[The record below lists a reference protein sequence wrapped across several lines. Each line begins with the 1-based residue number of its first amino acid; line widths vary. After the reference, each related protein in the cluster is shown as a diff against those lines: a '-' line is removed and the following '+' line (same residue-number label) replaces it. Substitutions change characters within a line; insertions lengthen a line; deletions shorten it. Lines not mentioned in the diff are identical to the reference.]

1 MAKASRNLN
10 ARRAYEFIKAHRRE
24 YPIETMCRIL
34 DVAPSGYYEW
44 LHKPISDRALEDAR
58 LLTLIRTSYKASH
71 GIYGAP
77 RIFLDLREAGE
88 TCSKHR
94 VERIMRI
101 NKIVALHGYRTRHYS
116 IGKPSVLIPNLVK
129 RQFNVERPNRVWAT
143 DITYIRTWE
152 GWLYLAVV
160 MDLFSRKVV
169 GWTTRPTI
177 HRSLVL
183 DAVMMAVKCR
193 RPKGTVIHSD
203 QGCQY
208 GSDDWRRFCRK
219 NRLEPS
225 MSRRGNCWD
234 NAVAESFFASLKKE
248 RIKKRIY
255 KTREMATIDVC
266 DYIESFYNPQRR
278 HSHIGGVSP
287 DDFETAAKRR

>member
-1 MAKASRNLN
+1 M
-10 ARRAYEFIKAHRRE
+10 
-24 YPIETMCRIL
+24 
-34 DVAPSGYYEW
+34 
-44 LHKPISDRALEDAR
+44 
-58 LLTLIRTSYKASH
+58 
-71 GIYGAP
+71 
-77 RIFLDLREAGE
+77 
-88 TCSKHR
+88 R
-94 VERIMRI
+94 V

-116 IGKPSVLIPNLVK
+116 VGKPSVLIPNLVK
-129 RQFNVERPNRVWAT
+129 RQFNVEKPNRVWAT

-152 GWLYLAVV
+152 GWLYLAV
-160 MDLFSRKVV
+160 MDLFSRKIV
-169 GWTTRPTI
+169 GWATRPTI
-177 HRSLVL
+177 HRGLVL
-183 DAVMMAVKCR
+183 DAVMMAVKRR
-193 RPKGTVIHSD
+193 RPNRTVIHSD

-255 KTREMATIDVC
+255 NTRDLATVEVS
-266 DYIESFYNPQRR
+266 DYIESFYNPRRR